1 MCVGTLLVLCCRCN
15 TSAIQTRLDI
25 EQHAIADDLAAEG
38 GWLAGF
44 VLLDGGQASGISAG
58 GRWPGQRAGR
68 GLSARRRVGRPQD
81 PHSHLHAVF
90 EAELLVE
97 AARADVLHRDVQE
110 RVPPARTDVVHE

>member
-1 MCVGTLLVLCCRCN
+1 MCN
-15 TSAIQTRLDI
+15 TSAIQTRLRI

-38 GWLAGF
+38 GWPAGF
-44 VLLDGGQASGISAG
+44 VLVDDGQASGISAG
-58 GRWPGQRAGR
+58 GRRPGR